1 MAPLASRV
9 LRLRMIRLLA
19 RSRFLVLTAVC
30 LCLSRTLHAGGTAA
44 PKPLTAI
51 LNAYR
56 PEMEAMIKE
65 FGLRDG
71 GFTEQRLK
79 GFRYYQGHVE
89 GQDVVVF
96 ETGMSLVNAAMALQL
111 ALDHLPIARV
121 LFAGVAGGTDPSLHV
136 GDVVIPEKWA
146 YHCEAAYFNPAPD
159 GRSWLP
165 ARYFTQHYPNFGLIF
180 PDDAEAIRADR
191 DKFEP
196 TPFFPADPGLLA
208 LARRAVEKLGP
219 IRYGA
224 SAREITVLVGGVGVT
239 GSVFVDNRQ
248 YRKFLHSTWGARC
261 TDMESAAYAHVCFT
275 NEIPFLAV
283 RALSDLAGGQDEGEL
298 NAADDNEHGT
308 SENAVRVLRAI
319 LRELPSATPPASTP

>member
-1 MAPLASRV
+1 MSRLPTRFLRRVIGAV
-9 LRLRMIRLLA
+9 LFGLLA
-19 RSRFLVLTAVC
+19 LAV
-30 LCLSRTLHAGGTAA
+30 RADQPA
-44 PKPLTAI
+44 PARPLTAI

-71 GFTEQRLK
+71 AFAEKRLK
-79 GFRYYQGHVE
+79 GFRYYFGRVE

-111 ALDHLPIARV
+111 ALDRLPIGRV
-121 LFAGVAGGTDPSLHV
+121 LFAGVAGGTDPALDV

-159 GRSWLP
+159 GSGWLP
-165 ARYFTQHYPNFGLIF
+165 ARYFKQRYPNFGMIF
-180 PDDAEAIRADR
+180 PDDMEAIRADR
-191 DKFEP
+191 EQFEP

-208 LARRAVEKLGP
+208 VARRAVEKIEP
-219 IRYGA
+219 IRYGP
-224 SAREITVLVGGVGVT
+224 SAREIRVLVGGVGVT
-239 GSVFVDNRQ
+239 GTVFLDNRD
-248 YRKFLHSTWGARC
+248 YRKFVHKTWGALC
-261 TDMESAAYAHVCFT
+261 TDMETTAYAHVCFT

-283 RALSDLAGGQDEGEL
+283 RALSDLAGGQDAGEL

-319 LRELPSATPPASTP
+319 LRELPPLVPASP

>member
-1 MAPLASRV
+1 MSRLSTRFLRRIIGAV
-9 LRLRMIRLLA
+9 LFGLLA
-19 RSRFLVLTAVC
+19 LAV
-30 LCLSRTLHAGGTAA
+30 RADQPA
-44 PKPLTAI
+44 PARPLTAI

-71 GFTEQRLK
+71 AFAEKRLK
-79 GFRYYQGHVE
+79 GFRYYFGRVE

-111 ALDHLPIARV
+111 ALDRLPIGRV
-121 LFAGVAGGTDPSLHV
+121 LFAGVAGGTDPSLDV

-159 GRSWLP
+159 GSGWLP
-165 ARYFTQHYPNFGLIF
+165 ARYFKQRYPNFGMIF
-180 PDDAEAIRADR
+180 PDDMEAIRADR
-191 DKFEP
+191 EQFEP
-196 TPFFPADPGLLA
+196 TPFFPADPGLLSV
-208 LARRAVEKLGP
+208 ARRAVEKLEP

-224 SAREITVLVGGVGVT
+224 SAREIRVLVGGVGVT
-239 GSVFVDNRQ
+239 GTVFLDNRD
-248 YRKFLHSTWGARC
+248 YRKFVHKTWGALC
-261 TDMESAAYAHVCFT
+261 TDMETTAYAHVCFT

-283 RALSDLAGGQDEGEL
+283 RALSDLAGGQDAGEL

-319 LRELPSATPPASTP
+319 LRELPPLAPANP

>member
-1 MAPLASRV
+1 MLRFHSR
-9 LRLRMIRLLA
+9 A
-19 RSRFLVLTAVC
+19 RFLILGTAC
-30 LCLSRTLHAGGTAA
+30 LCLTLHLSAAAASA
-44 PKPLTAI
+44 PKRLTAI
-51 LNAYR
+51 LNAYP
-56 PEMEAMIKE
+56 PEMDAMIKE

-79 GFRYYQGHVE
+79 GFRYYLGHVE

-111 ALDHLPIARV
+111 ALDHLPVARV
-121 LFAGVAGGTDPSLHV
+121 LFAGVAGGTDPSLQV

-146 YHCEAAYFNPAPD
+146 YHCEAAYFNPSPD

-165 ARYFTQHYPNFGLIF
+165 ARYFKQRLPNFGMIF

-224 SAREITVLVGGVGVT
+224 PAREITVLVGGVGVT
-239 GSVFVDNRQ
+239 GTVFVDNRE
-248 YRKFLHSTWGARC
+248 YRKFLRSTWEARC
-261 TDMESAAYAHVCFT
+261 TDMESAAYAHVCYT

-283 RALSDLAGGQDEGEL
+283 RALSDLAGGQGEGEV

-319 LRELPSATPPASTP
+319 LRELPPQPESGP

>member
-1 MAPLASRV
+1 MALVASRV
-9 LRLRMIRLLA
+9 LNSRMIRLLSRA
-19 RSRFLVLTAVC
+19 RFWVLATAC
-30 LCLSRTLHAGGTAA
+30 LCLCRPLPAAEATA
-44 PKPLTAI
+44 PKRLTAI
-51 LNAYR
+51 LNAYP
-56 PEMEAMIKE
+56 PEMDAMIKE

-79 GFRYYQGHVE
+79 GFRYYLGHVE

-121 LFAGVAGGTDPSLHV
+121 LFAGVAGGTDPALHV

-146 YHCEAAYFNPAPD
+146 YHCEAAYFNPSPD
-159 GRSWLP
+159 GRSWMP
-165 ARYFTQHYPNFGLIF
+165 ARYFKQKYPNFGLIF

-191 DKFEP
+191 AQFEP

-219 IRYGA
+219 IHYGA

-239 GSVFVDNRQ
+239 GTVFVDNRE
-248 YRKFLHSTWGARC
+248 YRKFLRSTWEARC
-261 TDMESAAYAHVCFT
+261 TDMESAAYAHVCYT

-283 RALSDLAGGQDEGEL
+283 RALSDLAGGQGEGEL

-319 LRELPSATPPASTP
+319 LRELPPAGAPAPLS